1 MINFFHDGNNIG
13 FSISG
18 VFGLIFLCFL
28 IYEMGFFIFTRT
40 FTIHKIYLSIV
51 VRRQIKLMIPKWWK
65 THINFIFTNKRD
77 KYYGIYVKF
86 NRRFNDGRTVHFIK
100 VNSVGKIIESD
111 FVNAINQHDQK
122 YQSEI
127 KQWLRNKALEDI
139 GI

>member
-65 THINFIFTNKRD
+65 THINSLRLSIIIQRNELFKN
-77 KYYGIYVKF
+77 GIKLLRVVK
-86 NRRFNDGRTVHFIK
+86 IK
-100 VNSVGKIIESD
+100 
-111 FVNAINQHDQK
+111 
-122 YQSEI
+122 
-127 KQWLRNKALEDI
+127 
-139 GI
+139 

>member
-1 MINFFHDGNNIG
+1 
-13 FSISG
+13 
-18 VFGLIFLCFL
+18 
-28 IYEMGFFIFTRT
+28 
-40 FTIHKIYLSIV
+40 
-51 VRRQIKLMIPKWWK
+51 MIPKWWK

-77 KYYGIYVKF
+77 KYYEIYVKF